1 MFKRQYTA
9 TILNSKWEVVKNRM
23 KFITIPRSGEYL
35 FFDGLYHEVLNIVY
49 TLEGKQGI
57 FVIINEIPH
66 QLKQLKN
73 SDL

>member
-9 TILNSKWEVVKNRM
+9 SILNSKWEVVKNRV

-35 FFDGLYHEVLNIVY
+35 FFDGLYHEVLNIVH
-49 TLEGKQGI
+49 TLGGKQGI

-66 QLKQLKN
+66 QIKH
-73 SDL
+73 